1 MAPAHTPF
9 PDFIPLLGR
18 QGGWGG
24 WNEPL
29 ASGGGA
35 RLRHKPATGSA
46 ASMAGN
52 GLFHTPHER
61 GLPYA

>member
-1 MAPAHTPF
+1 MAPAHTPL

-18 QGGWGG
+18 QGGW
-24 WNEPL
+24 
-29 ASGGGA
+29 GA